1 MPAVETIMLYPI
13 SPFDQ
18 RIGQSKQPSLIT
30 SSWIDSPG
38 QIEIVSAGP
47 IMGLSGKNKV
57 STSIG
62 MEAGLLPQELLRMAE
77 KLVKGANQCIV
88 MLGPVSP
95 FDQATLQPEHTLS
108 TVSTTES
115 PGHSI
120 VLPEAE
126 TVGASGAVPTVIWM
140 VLETALSPQILLRV
154 AV

>member
-1 MPAVETIMLYPI
+1 MLHPI

-30 SSWIDSPG
+30 SSWTDSPG

-47 IMGLSGKNKV
+47 IRGLSGKDKV

-95 FDQATLQPEHTLS
+95 FDQATLQPRHTLS
-108 TVSTTES
+108 TVNTTES
-115 PGHSI
+115 PGQSI
-120 VLPEAE
+120 VLPETE
-126 TVGASGAVPTVIWM
+126 TVGISGTLLTVTEM
-140 VLETALSPQILLRV
+140 VLETGLSPQMLLRV